1 MTDFGEK
8 AMIASQVIMT
18 TTMVVNNLVSAIQ
31 SIRDPDVSG
40 WEAFKGILGSFI
52 TTIPMVISLLVSL
65 HNTFGSVRDAASAMW
80 AAIGGFTDLAI
91 AGVVALSAAL
101 IGFLAYN
108 SYKNSPEQ
116 QLKRISKAS
125 EEAKEGLEDAKKAYQ
140 DLQQNLSDLDNGID
154 AISEMTRGTVEW
166 RNAINDSNDSLIKL
180 LSTYGKLSST
190 NYTID
195 SDGLMHLKDGVKEEL
210 EQIAQDYVDTAQMA
224 SYAMQKMQY
233 KAQQA
238 VDDKEAEQV
247 LKDNTNHYE
256 SYGNG
261 EAVDTADFLADSA
274 MQTLADSINDASAD
288 FVNNA
293 YKGHVDEFF
302 KYYTAL
308 IERELDNGTPC
319 VIITPVLQTQAA
331 SYDFDKRQQ
340 VMAYAEVLH
349 EIGKLYGIPVI
360 DGSDFNRNFNGN
372 QCIDFTHMT
381 NDGNNTIGK
390 EMAAL
395 FIAGYLG
402 RPLVVEDGL
411 FLSARTQ

>member
-1 MTDFGEK
+1 
-8 AMIASQVIMT
+8 
-18 TTMVVNNLVSAIQ
+18 
-31 SIRDPDVSG
+31 
-40 WEAFKGILGSFI
+40 
-52 TTIPMVISLLVSL
+52 
-65 HNTFGSVRDAASAMW
+65 MW
-80 AAIGGFTDLAI
+80 AAIGGFTGLAI

-247 LKDNTNHYE
+247 FPKTKME
-256 SYGNG
+256 
-261 EAVDTADFLADSA
+261 DSWTI
-274 MQTLADSINDASAD
+274 Q
-288 FVNNA
+288 
-293 YKGHVDEFF
+293 
-302 KYYTAL
+302 AL
-308 IERELDNGTPC
+308 T
-319 VIITPVLQTQAA
+319 
-331 SYDFDKRQQ
+331 
-340 VMAYAEVLH
+340 AYAKGNYIKTQVLT
-349 EIGKLYGIPVI
+349 EYGVNKHSKNIDKKELFCFLSIIKNWEDFSVI
-360 DGSDFNRNFNGN
+360 W
-372 QCIDFTHMT
+372 
-381 NDGNNTIGK
+381 
-390 EMAAL
+390 
-395 FIAGYLG
+395 
-402 RPLVVEDGL
+402 LVVQPFILKL
-411 FLSARTQ
+411 FQKKVPSSIILLYIYKEYPFLLSKQVPICLIQ